1 MSISAK
7 EITASFDEAIA
18 ELKSLYDDA
27 NEVMNSDKGE
37 LFLSPL
43 LSEINRLYSL
53 IQHLVIAESDESAKC
68 EIERKLN
75 AQHIVKSRFD
85 KAVNRYLADKKT
97 KFPASM
103 ISGPR
108 TLRSRSGVSRHSSAS
123 NRFHAEAVAKKEIAR
138 LRLSQLQE
146 RQEME
151 RQEEERKIDEM
162 RRSVEREIEEK
173 RRSAEHHR
181 KLQILEATHVWNE
194 ASLQQQVASEE
205 FEHGGYISDGEIQD
219 ATGKSFEETSNAK
232 LSLQSSKVSPEHALE
247 VIIPVEHSTAD
258 RGKTAS
264 VKNKLT
270 PKGETSV
277 KSIERAN
284 TVCDVLQ
291 GESGTSSSCNNASID
306 ALQTVIASLKSSVDC
321 PKLELLK
328 FNGNPMAYHRFMMTF
343 AATIESAVPDN
354 RRLLYL
360 LQYCEG
366 KAKELIEHCALLEP
380 GEGYEKAKEILYE
393 NYGRRSVI
401 ARAYIK
407 KLVKGPVIRSDDSN
421 ALIKLAQELEECNT
435 TLRFMKYYSDV
446 NNFDNIAKIVGRL
459 SFSMQS
465 RWLRFAASLE
475 KQDREPSFED
485 LVGFVKNE
493 SEIAKSSYS
502 GVLFKTGKKPGIKIS
517 THATNV
523 TEAKGKLDSRW
534 NNPRSSMPTRK
545 QTEVKCGLC
554 SSNHFLWSCP
564 KFRTMNQESK
574 YKYIRDQR
582 LCFNC
587 LKGGHVQRDC
597 QSQRKC
603 TVSGCGRKH
612 HFLLHRDQPNRQAR
626 TPETT
631 SSPNENSTMT
641 PSAEGASESSKCFAC
656 ATNAKSQAFLNIVP
670 VRISAGKKT
679 VCCFAFL
686 DQGSTTS
693 LCDERLLKELDITG
707 EKTSFT
713 LSTLNNSAAQ
723 VGSKVDLMVS
733 SLSDSG
739 NLRLKNVLSV
749 NKLPVRP
756 NQPLKHSGKACWTH
770 LQKLKIPH
778 LENQEVMLLIGV
790 DTPEA
795 FWIEDELRGK
805 PGEPYA
811 IKTMLGWS
819 LIGPATGETSE
830 VSANFMTTDESLE
843 QQVRSMWE
851 LERHFSTGI
860 ECQMSRND
868 RYALRIMKDSTVLTE
883 DGHYQLAL
891 PWRPGAPQLESN
903 KNQAAVRLA
912 YLKKRLEKD
921 AELQKRYVNVVESY
935 ITNGFARRV
944 NEADNEAPGR
954 WFLPHHPVFHPHKP
968 DKVRV
973 VFDCGARHKG
983 KSLNDQLLKG
993 PDLMNNLVGV
1003 LSRFRMEN
1011 VAIVADVEAMFH
1023 QVKVDPRDHSYLRF
1037 LWWPDGDLSQPFHEY
1052 CMQVHLFG
1060 ATSSPACAN
1069 FCLKQAAIDQ
1079 ADVFSAEAVETVK
1092 QNFYMDDCLKSVSS
1106 EEEAILL
1113 VSQLSALL
1121 KNRGFRLTKWLSNK
1135 SKALSNLDKEDI
1147 SEAAWN
1153 LEKMTDSCQRVLGV
1167 CWNYAN
1173 DNFEFSVH
1181 LKDKPF
1187 TRRGILSVV
1196 ASLFDPLGFVAPV
1209 TLSAKLLLQELCRKG
1224 FGWDE
1229 AIPEEE
1235 SSYWF
1240 KWLQS
1245 LKSISQLKVPRCLI
1259 LNGAKFNDLT
1269 VELHTFSDAS
1279 AKAYSAVSYLKTID
1293 FAGHVHCSF
1302 VMGKCRLAPIKAVSI
1317 PRLELMGAALAVK
1330 LAQIIKHELGGE
1342 QWQSYFWSDSTSVLY
1357 MINNSEKRFP
1367 VFVAN
1372 RLSKIDEGS
1381 TPDQWRYVD
1390 TKSNPADDATRGLTS
1405 ENLTINSRWFSGP
1418 LFLLED
1424 RDCWPAGPCEF
1435 PKLPD
1440 EFLILQKSVSCMN
1453 LEVSKDNF
1461 DFRFCRFSSWKR
1473 LRSSVAWILRLKL
1486 KLRRKRAVPE
1496 GPLSVD
1502 ELEEAENEIIACVQR
1517 SGFEKEISSLSEL
1530 SKSNPLRKLRPI
1542 VHQGLLRVGGRLR
1555 NARENFDVKHPI
1567 ILPSSHHVTRL
1578 LIEDHHRLM
1587 GHSGMASTWTS
1598 LRQRFW
1604 IVKGAATV
1612 RKILGKCLFCRKRNA
1627 SPGKQIMADLPEGR
1641 LSVNNPVFYVTG
1653 VDYFGPFEIK
1663 QGRSYVKRYG
1673 CLFTC
1678 LSTRAVHIEV
1688 APSLTADAFI
1698 NALRRFVSRR
1708 GTPHTIHS
1716 DNGTN
1721 LTGGCKEL
1729 RDAIR
1734 KLNESKV
1741 YAHLR
1746 KKNIR
1751 WNFNPPQASHM
1762 GGVWERLIR
1771 STRRIFNA
1779 LLSSQTLTDDLLVT
1793 LMTEAESIIN
1803 SRPLTPILL
1812 DPDAEEP
1819 LTPNHLLMMRSSTS
1833 LPGLFKG
1840 TDCYSQKRW
1849 RQVQYLA
1856 DQFWLRFCH
1865 EYLQTLQ
1872 VRQKWLKKEPNFSVN
1887 DLVLMYDENAPR
1899 GSWPLGKVV
1908 EVYPDSQ
1915 GNVRQ
1920 VLVRTKTQTFKR
1932 PISKLC
1938 RLKLESQWADEPK

>member
-1 MSISAK
+1 MSAVLQNLQTMSIGAK

-18 ELKSLYDDA
+18 ELKSLYDVA

-85 KAVNRYLADKKT
+85 KVVNRYLADKKT

-380 GEGYEKAKEILYE
+380 SEGYEKAKEILYE
-393 NYGRRSVI
+393 NYGRRCII

-407 KLVKGPVIRSDDSN
+407 KLVKGSVIRSDDSN

-523 TEAKGKLDSRW
+523 TKAKGKFDSRW

-756 NQPLKHSGKACWTH
+756 NQPLKHSGKTCWTH

-819 LIGPATGETSE
+819 LIGPATGEASE
-830 VSANFMTTDESLE
+830 ISANFMTTDESLE

-954 WFLPHHPVFHPHKP
+954 WFLSHHPVFHPHKP

-1052 CMQVHLFG
+1052 SMQVHLFG
-1060 ATSSPACAN
+1060 VTSSPACTN
-1069 FCLKQAAIDQ
+1069 FCLNQAAIDQ
-1079 ADVFSAEAVETVK
+1079 ADVFSTESVETLQ
-1092 QNFYMDDCLKSVSS
+1092 QNFYMDDCLKSVS
-1106 EEEAILL
+1106 
-1113 VSQLSALL
+1113 
-1121 KNRGFRLTKWLSNK
+1121 
-1135 SKALSNLDKEDI
+1135 
-1147 SEAAWN
+1147 
-1153 LEKMTDSCQRVLGV
+1153 
-1167 CWNYAN
+1167 
-1173 DNFEFSVH
+1173 
-1181 LKDKPF
+1181 
-1187 TRRGILSVV
+1187 
-1196 ASLFDPLGFVAPV
+1196 
-1209 TLSAKLLLQELCRKG
+1209 
-1224 FGWDE
+1224 
-1229 AIPEEE
+1229 
-1235 SSYWF
+1235 
-1240 KWLQS
+1240 
-1245 LKSISQLKVPRCLI
+1245 
-1259 LNGAKFNDLT
+1259 
-1269 VELHTFSDAS
+1269 
-1279 AKAYSAVSYLKTID
+1279 
-1293 FAGHVHCSF
+1293 
-1302 VMGKCRLAPIKAVSI
+1302 
-1317 PRLELMGAALAVK
+1317 
-1330 LAQIIKHELGGE
+1330 
-1342 QWQSYFWSDSTSVLY
+1342 
-1357 MINNSEKRFP
+1357 
-1367 VFVAN
+1367 
-1372 RLSKIDEGS
+1372 
-1381 TPDQWRYVD
+1381 
-1390 TKSNPADDATRGLTS
+1390 
-1405 ENLTINSRWFSGP
+1405 
-1418 LFLLED
+1418 
-1424 RDCWPAGPCEF
+1424 
-1435 PKLPD
+1435 
-1440 EFLILQKSVSCMN
+1440 
-1453 LEVSKDNF
+1453 
-1461 DFRFCRFSSWKR
+1461 
-1473 LRSSVAWILRLKL
+1473 
-1486 KLRRKRAVPE
+1486 
-1496 GPLSVD
+1496 
-1502 ELEEAENEIIACVQR
+1502 LEEAEKEIIACMQR
-1517 SGFEKEISSLSEL
+1517 SRFEKEISSLSEL

-1578 LIEDHHRLM
+1578 LIEDHHCLM

-1604 IVKGAATV
+1604 IIKGAATV

-1627 SPGKQIMADLPEGR
+1627 SPEKQITADLPEGR

-1653 VDYFGPFEIK
+1653 VDYFGPFEIE
-1663 QGRSYVKRYG
+1663 QGGSYVKRYG

-1688 APSLTADAFI
+1688 TPSLTADTF
-1698 NALRRFVSRR
+1698 
-1708 GTPHTIHS
+1708 
-1716 DNGTN
+1716 
-1721 LTGGCKEL
+1721 
-1729 RDAIR
+1729 
-1734 KLNESKV
+1734 
-1741 YAHLR
+1741 
-1746 KKNIR
+1746 
-1751 WNFNPPQASHM
+1751 
-1762 GGVWERLIR
+1762 
-1771 STRRIFNA
+1771 FNA

-1833 LPGLFKG
+1833 PPGLFKG

-1856 DQFWLRFCH
+1856 DQFWLRFRC

-1872 VRQKWLKKEPNFSVN
+1872 VRQKWHKKEPNFSVN

>member
-53 IQHLVIAESDESAKC
+53 IQHLAIAESDESAKC

-85 KAVNRYLADKKT
+85 KVVNRYLADKKT

-103 ISGPR
+103 ISGTR

-123 NRFHAEAVAKKEIAR
+123 SRFHAEAVAKKEIAR

-232 LSLQSSKVSPEHALE
+232 LSLQSSKVSPEHALD
-247 VIIPVEHSTAD
+247 VIIPVKHSTAD

-291 GESGTSSSCNNASID
+291 VESGTSSSCNNASID

-380 GEGYEKAKEILYE
+380 SEGYEKAKEILYE

-407 KLVKGPVIRSDDSN
+407 KLVKGPVIRSDGSN

-545 QTEVKCGLC
+545 QMEVKCGLC

-603 TVSGCGRKH
+603 AVSGCGRKH

-656 ATNAKSQAFLNIVP
+656 ASNEKSQAFLNIVP

-723 VGSKVDLMVS
+723 AGSKVDLIVS

-756 NQPLKHSGKACWTH
+756 NQPLKHRGKACWPH

-778 LENQEVMLLIGV
+778 SENQEVMLLIGV

-795 FWIEDELRGK
+795 FWIEDEIRGK

-830 VSANFMTTDESLE
+830 VSANFMIADESLE

-891 PWRPGAPQLESN
+891 PWRPGAPQFESN

-1037 LWWPDGDLSQPFHEY
+1037 LWRPDGDLSQPFHEY
-1052 CMQVHLFG
+1052 SMQVHLFG
-1060 ATSSPACAN
+1060 ATSFLACTN
-1069 FCLKQAAIDQ
+1069 FCLNQAAIDQ
-1079 ADVFSAEAVETVK
+1079 ADVFSTEAVETLQ
-1092 QNFYMDDCLKSVSS
+1092 QNLYMDDCLKSVS
-1106 EEEAILL
+1106 
-1113 VSQLSALL
+1113 
-1121 KNRGFRLTKWLSNK
+1121 
-1135 SKALSNLDKEDI
+1135 
-1147 SEAAWN
+1147 
-1153 LEKMTDSCQRVLGV
+1153 
-1167 CWNYAN
+1167 
-1173 DNFEFSVH
+1173 
-1181 LKDKPF
+1181 
-1187 TRRGILSVV
+1187 
-1196 ASLFDPLGFVAPV
+1196 
-1209 TLSAKLLLQELCRKG
+1209 
-1224 FGWDE
+1224 
-1229 AIPEEE
+1229 
-1235 SSYWF
+1235 
-1240 KWLQS
+1240 
-1245 LKSISQLKVPRCLI
+1245 
-1259 LNGAKFNDLT
+1259 
-1269 VELHTFSDAS
+1269 
-1279 AKAYSAVSYLKTID
+1279 
-1293 FAGHVHCSF
+1293 
-1302 VMGKCRLAPIKAVSI
+1302 
-1317 PRLELMGAALAVK
+1317 
-1330 LAQIIKHELGGE
+1330 
-1342 QWQSYFWSDSTSVLY
+1342 
-1357 MINNSEKRFP
+1357 
-1367 VFVAN
+1367 
-1372 RLSKIDEGS
+1372 
-1381 TPDQWRYVD
+1381 
-1390 TKSNPADDATRGLTS
+1390 
-1405 ENLTINSRWFSGP
+1405 
-1418 LFLLED
+1418 
-1424 RDCWPAGPCEF
+1424 
-1435 PKLPD
+1435 
-1440 EFLILQKSVSCMN
+1440 
-1453 LEVSKDNF
+1453 
-1461 DFRFCRFSSWKR
+1461 
-1473 LRSSVAWILRLKL
+1473 
-1486 KLRRKRAVPE
+1486 
-1496 GPLSVD
+1496 
-1502 ELEEAENEIIACVQR
+1502 LEEAEKEIIACMQR
-1517 SGFEKEISSLSEL
+1517 SRFEKEISSLSEL

-1555 NARENFDVKHPI
+1555 NARENFDVKHSI

-1578 LIEDHHRLM
+1578 LIEDHHCLM

-1604 IVKGAATV
+1604 IIKGAATV
-1612 RKILGKCLFCRKRNA
+1612 RKISRKCLFCRKRNA

-1653 VDYFGPFEIK
+1653 VDYFGSFEIK

-1688 APSLTADAFI
+1688 APSLTADTF
-1698 NALRRFVSRR
+1698 
-1708 GTPHTIHS
+1708 
-1716 DNGTN
+1716 
-1721 LTGGCKEL
+1721 
-1729 RDAIR
+1729 
-1734 KLNESKV
+1734 
-1741 YAHLR
+1741 
-1746 KKNIR
+1746 
-1751 WNFNPPQASHM
+1751 
-1762 GGVWERLIR
+1762 
-1771 STRRIFNA
+1771 FNA
-1779 LLSSQTLTDDLLVT
+1779 LLSFQTLTDDLLVI

-1819 LTPNHLLMMRSSTS
+1819 LTPNHLMMMQSSIS
-1833 LPGLFKG
+1833 PPSLFKG

-1856 DQFWLRFCH
+1856 DQFWLHFGR

-1872 VRQKWLKKEPNFSVN
+1872 ARQKWHKQEPNFSVN

-1938 RLKLESQWADEPK
+1938 RLKLESQLADEPK

>member
-1 MSISAK
+1 MSAVLQNLQTMSIGAK

-18 ELKSLYDDA
+18 ELKSLYDVA

-380 GEGYEKAKEILYE
+380 SEGYEKAKEILYE
-393 NYGRRSVI
+393 NYGRRCII

-407 KLVKGPVIRSDDSN
+407 KLVKGSVIRSDDSN

-523 TEAKGKLDSRW
+523 TKAKGKFDSRW

-756 NQPLKHSGKACWTH
+756 NQPLKHSGKTCWTH

-795 FWIEDELRGK
+795 FWIEDEIRGK

-819 LIGPATGETSE
+819 LIGPATGEASE
-830 VSANFMTTDESLE
+830 VSANFMTADESLE

-1052 CMQVHLFG
+1052 SMQVHLFG
-1060 ATSSPACAN
+1060 ATSSPACTN
-1069 FCLKQAAIDQ
+1069 FCLNQAAIDQ
-1079 ADVFSAEAVETVK
+1079 AGVFSTEAVETLQ
-1092 QNFYMDDCLKSVSS
+1092 QNFYMDDCLKSVS
-1106 EEEAILL
+1106 
-1113 VSQLSALL
+1113 
-1121 KNRGFRLTKWLSNK
+1121 
-1135 SKALSNLDKEDI
+1135 
-1147 SEAAWN
+1147 
-1153 LEKMTDSCQRVLGV
+1153 
-1167 CWNYAN
+1167 
-1173 DNFEFSVH
+1173 
-1181 LKDKPF
+1181 
-1187 TRRGILSVV
+1187 
-1196 ASLFDPLGFVAPV
+1196 
-1209 TLSAKLLLQELCRKG
+1209 
-1224 FGWDE
+1224 
-1229 AIPEEE
+1229 
-1235 SSYWF
+1235 
-1240 KWLQS
+1240 
-1245 LKSISQLKVPRCLI
+1245 
-1259 LNGAKFNDLT
+1259 
-1269 VELHTFSDAS
+1269 
-1279 AKAYSAVSYLKTID
+1279 
-1293 FAGHVHCSF
+1293 
-1302 VMGKCRLAPIKAVSI
+1302 
-1317 PRLELMGAALAVK
+1317 
-1330 LAQIIKHELGGE
+1330 
-1342 QWQSYFWSDSTSVLY
+1342 
-1357 MINNSEKRFP
+1357 
-1367 VFVAN
+1367 
-1372 RLSKIDEGS
+1372 
-1381 TPDQWRYVD
+1381 
-1390 TKSNPADDATRGLTS
+1390 
-1405 ENLTINSRWFSGP
+1405 
-1418 LFLLED
+1418 
-1424 RDCWPAGPCEF
+1424 
-1435 PKLPD
+1435 
-1440 EFLILQKSVSCMN
+1440 
-1453 LEVSKDNF
+1453 
-1461 DFRFCRFSSWKR
+1461 
-1473 LRSSVAWILRLKL
+1473 
-1486 KLRRKRAVPE
+1486 
-1496 GPLSVD
+1496 
-1502 ELEEAENEIIACVQR
+1502 LEEAEKEIIACMQR
-1517 SGFEKEISSLSEL
+1517 SRFEKEISSLSEL

-1578 LIEDHHRLM
+1578 LIEDHHCLM

-1604 IVKGAATV
+1604 IIKGAATV

-1663 QGRSYVKRYG
+1663 QGGSYVKRYG
-1673 CLFTC
+1673 CLLTC

-1688 APSLTADAFI
+1688 APSLTADTF
-1698 NALRRFVSRR
+1698 
-1708 GTPHTIHS
+1708 
-1716 DNGTN
+1716 
-1721 LTGGCKEL
+1721 
-1729 RDAIR
+1729 
-1734 KLNESKV
+1734 
-1741 YAHLR
+1741 
-1746 KKNIR
+1746 
-1751 WNFNPPQASHM
+1751 
-1762 GGVWERLIR
+1762 
-1771 STRRIFNA
+1771 FNA
-1779 LLSSQTLTDDLLVT
+1779 LLSYQTLTDDLLVT

-1833 LPGLFKG
+1833 PPGLFKG

-1856 DQFWLRFCH
+1856 DQFWLRFRR

-1872 VRQKWLKKEPNFSVN
+1872 VRQKWHKKEPNFSVN

-1899 GSWPLGKVV
+1899 GSWPLGKVI

-1920 VLVRTKTQTFKR
+1920 VLVRTKTKTFKR